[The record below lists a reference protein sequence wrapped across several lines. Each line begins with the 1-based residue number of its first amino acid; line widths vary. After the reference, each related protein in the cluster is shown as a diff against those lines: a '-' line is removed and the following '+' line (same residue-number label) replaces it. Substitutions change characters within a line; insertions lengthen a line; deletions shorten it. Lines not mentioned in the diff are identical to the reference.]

1 MTTFMHHTITDA
13 HFESPWRVRVQY
25 IRHPTKAARART
37 IEWARL
43 MNRGRVLVHIR
54 AHKLV
59 DRRPVQCRC
68 RMGALAAFIIG
79 ALVVVLRVVGAGR
92 ATAVAGGDHACHM
105 HAHYTAYLIDG
116 Q

>member
-1 MTTFMHHTITDA
+1 MHISKVHGACAFNTSGT
-13 HFESPWRVRVQY
+13 PQRQRV
-25 IRHPTKAARART
+25 RT

-43 MNRGRVLVHIR
+43 MNRVRALVHLR
-54 AHKLV
+54 VHKLV

-92 ATAVAGGDHACHM
+92 ATAVAGGGHACHM

-116 Q
+116 VQFHL